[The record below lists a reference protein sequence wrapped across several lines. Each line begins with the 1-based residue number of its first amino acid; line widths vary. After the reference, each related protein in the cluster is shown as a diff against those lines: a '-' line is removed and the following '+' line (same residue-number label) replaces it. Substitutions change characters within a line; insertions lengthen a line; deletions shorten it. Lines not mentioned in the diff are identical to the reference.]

1 MECVLGEDGKS
12 VDVRLS
18 MNEGKENKLAQRVRH
33 VLLPFAARMFF
44 THRRSVAKRGGCFQ
58 RHLFVS
64 VSVCL
69 FVCLHDNFRTTK
81 RRTIEVGG

>member
-33 VLLPFAARMFF
+33 VLLPFADRMFF
-44 THRRSVAKRGGCFQ
+44 THRRSVA
-58 RHLFVS
+58 
-64 VSVCL
+64 
-69 FVCLHDNFRTTK
+69 N
-81 RRTIEVGG
+81 